1 MSYIRISQV
10 AKILKINARTLMRW
24 DNEGKFVAH
33 REQLSKI
40 RFYDEADVLN
50 HAIWFDLRRRHKTH
64 LKKLDSIR
72 KEVNKFVVTQPLEF
86 DSTPKFHK
94 LEDMKKAYDALR
106 DWEKE
111 EREITEEYSKLP
123 SGFKA
128 KVDPET

>member
-1 MSYIRISQV
+1 
-10 AKILKINARTLMRW
+10 MRW
-24 DNEGKFVAH
+24 DNEGKFLAH

-40 RFYDEADVLN
+40 RFYDEADILN
-50 HAIWFDLRRRHKTH
+50 HANWFELRRKHKLH

-72 KEVNKFVVTQPLEF
+72 KEVDKFVVTQPLEF
-86 DSTPKFHK
+86 GASPKFHK
-94 LEDMKKAYDALR
+94 LEDMKKAYDALS

-111 EREITEEYSKLP
+111 ERKITGEYGNLP

>member
-1 MSYIRISQV
+1 MSYLRISQV
-10 AKILKINARTLMRW
+10 AKILKVNTRTLMRW

-33 REQLSKI
+33 KEPLSKI
-40 RFYDEADVLN
+40 RFYDEIDILN
-50 HAIWFDLRRRHKTH
+50 HEVWFELRRKHKAH
-64 LKKLDSIR
+64 LKNLDSIK
-72 KEVNKFVVTQPLEF
+72 KEVDRFVVTQPLEF
-86 DSTPKFHK
+86 GANPMFHK

-111 EREITEEYSKLP
+111 ERKITSEYGKLP

>member
-1 MSYIRISQV
+1 MSYLRISQA
-10 AKILKINARTLMRW
+10 AKILKVNTRTLMRW

-33 REQLSKI
+33 KEPLSKI
-40 RFYDEADVLN
+40 RFYDEVDILN
-50 HAIWFDLRRRHKTH
+50 HEIWFELRRKHKAH

-72 KEVNKFVVTQPLEF
+72 KEVDKFVVTQPLEF
-86 DSTPKFHK
+86 GANPKFHK

-111 EREITEEYSKLP
+111 ERNITSEYGKLP